1 VGDELRPEV
10 TDVPS
15 RRRYEARLPDGAV
28 AGFAEY
34 LLAGEMVV
42 FTHTEVD
49 PAYEGKG
56 VGGAIVRASLDH
68 VRSRGLVV
76 LPLCPF
82 YQGWIHRHPD
92 YQDLVYRRPESK
104 VTD

>member
-1 VGDELRPEV
+1 MGEELRPEV
-10 TDVPS
+10 ADVPA
-15 RRRYEARLPDGAV
+15 RRRYEARLPDGTV

-49 PAYEGKG
+49 PAHEGKG

-68 VRSRGLVV
+68 IRSRGLVV

-82 YQGWIHRHPD
+82 YQGWIARHPD
-92 YQDLVYRRPESK
+92 YRDLVYNRPESR